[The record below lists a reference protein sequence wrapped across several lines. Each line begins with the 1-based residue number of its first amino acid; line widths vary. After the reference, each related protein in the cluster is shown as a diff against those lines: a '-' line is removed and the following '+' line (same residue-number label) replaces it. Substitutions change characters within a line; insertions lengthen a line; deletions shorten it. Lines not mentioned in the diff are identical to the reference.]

1 MDRRAVFVSLQPLKL
16 KSGISYYNQQFIK
29 ALKSLD
35 YFVGVRILE
44 LGSYNGQ
51 VIALWWRCVLVAR
64 LMKASLSA
72 QTIFL
77 GHIHALRI
85 CTFLYPWFKGKK
97 IYVIG
102 HGVDVWKTI
111 PSLRGA
117 IKRNLD
123 VEFGFVSDFSRR
135 KFLARNG
142 VPHNFRTHILPNILS
157 NLTITEIRD
166 AGYEKRDDSD
176 VLRLIFVGRLN
187 AQEKYK
193 GVDQLIEAVAIM
205 KPKVRDS
212 LIIKV
217 IGAGDDLCRLKNKV
231 EKFGVRKQIEFL
243 GFVSDSQKY
252 SLLKGAD
259 YLCLCGFGEGFGIVL
274 LEAYVAGADIIGS
287 RLDATGEV
295 IDELGKGH
303 ALDPSDIEN
312 FCFDLE
318 ILFTNRFAKPKKEL
332 HSLPERFTERGM
344 ASAISLML
352 MK

>member
-1 MDRRAVFVSLQPLKL
+1 MDRQAVFVSLQPLKL

-29 ALKSLD
+29 ALKSSD
-35 YFVGVRILE
+35 HFVGVRILE
-44 LGSYNGQ
+44 LELYNGQ
-51 VIALWWRCVLVAR
+51 VLALWWRCVLVAR
-64 LMKASLSA
+64 FLKASLSA

-77 GHIHALRI
+77 GHVNALRI
-85 CTFLYPWFKGKK
+85 CTFFYPWFKGKK

-111 PSLRGA
+111 PSLRDV
-117 IKRNLD
+117 KRRNLD

-135 KFLARNG
+135 KFLARNE
-142 VPHNFRTHILPNILS
+142 VPHNFRTHIVPNVLS
-157 NLTITEIRD
+157 NSTITEIRD
-166 AGYEKRDDSD
+166 AGYEKQDDLG

-193 GVDQLIEAVAIM
+193 GIDQLIEAVSIM
-205 KPKVRDS
+205 EPKVREV
-212 LIIKV
+212 LMIKV
-217 IGAGDDLCRLKNKV
+217 IGEGDDLCRLKNKV

-243 GFVSDSQKY
+243 GFVSDRQKY
-252 SLLKGAD
+252 SLLKGAH

-295 IDELGKGH
+295 IDGLGKGY

-312 FCFDLE
+312 FCSDLE

-332 HSLPERFTERGM
+332 HSLPECFTERGM
-344 ASAISLML
+344 ASAIGVML
-352 MK
+352 K

>member
-1 MDRRAVFVSLQPLKL
+1 MDHRAVFVSLQPLKL

-35 YFVGVRILE
+35 HFVGVRTLE
-44 LGSYNGQ
+44 LGSYNSR
-51 VIALWWRCVLVAR
+51 VLSFWWRCVLVAR
-64 LMKASLSA
+64 LLKASLSA

-77 GHIHALRI
+77 GHVNALRI
-85 CTFLYPWFKGKK
+85 CTFFYPWFKGKK

-111 PSLRGA
+111 PSLRGV
-117 IKRNLD
+117 IRRNLD

-135 KFLARNG
+135 KFLARNE
-142 VPHNFRTHILPNILS
+142 VPRNFRTHIVPNVLS
-157 NLTITEIRD
+157 DSTITKIRD
-166 AGYEKRDDSD
+166 TGYEKRDDLD

-193 GVDQLIEAVAIM
+193 GIDQLIEAVSIM
-205 KPKVRDS
+205 KPKVREV
-212 LIIKV
+212 LMIKV
-217 IGAGDDLCRLKNKV
+217 IGAGDDLCRLKNKA

-252 SLLKGAD
+252 SLLRGAD

-287 RLDATGEV
+287 QLDATGEV
-295 IDELGKGH
+295 IDGLGKGYT
-303 ALDPSDIEN
+303 LDPSDIEN
-312 FCFDLE
+312 FCLDLE

-332 HSLPERFTERGM
+332 HYLPERFTERGM
-344 ASAISLML
+344 ASAIGVML
-352 MK
+352 K